1 MEKHDFILEK
11 IITPLWDNHMHGK
24 FWISPPMPSIILK
37 IIIEF
42 VKKIKNSIL
51 IIPIEIV
58 GICAM
63 IYEKN

>member
-1 MEKHDFILEK
+1 
-11 IITPLWDNHMHGK
+11 MHGK